1 MSIDSLLQDLQ
12 SPSRPAGTTNYC
24 NLQLPIEDAARL
36 AALAALYPQH
46 DQDTILSLLLSHGLQ
61 QMDQLTKQQTN

>member
-12 SPSRPAGTTNYC
+12 SLSSPTGTTNYC

-36 AALAALYPQH
+36 AALEALYPQH
-46 DQDTILSLLLSHGLQ
+46 NQDTILSLLLSHGLR
-61 QMDQLTKQQTN
+61 QMEQLTRQQTN